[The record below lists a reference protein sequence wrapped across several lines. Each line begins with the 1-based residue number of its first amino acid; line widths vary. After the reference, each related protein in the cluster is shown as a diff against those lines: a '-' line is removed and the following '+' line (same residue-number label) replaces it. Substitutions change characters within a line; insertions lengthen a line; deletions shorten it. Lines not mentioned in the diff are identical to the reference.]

1 VSDSTRLQLRVAP
14 GASKPGIVGRYG
26 ASWKVRV
33 APAPEGGKANA
44 AVVRLLAETLVLP
57 ARDIEVVSGHS
68 SRDKIVEV
76 AGIEPDEAE
85 RRLTATTGPGRTAS
99 E

>member
-14 GASKPGIVGRYG
+14 GATKPGIVGRYG

-33 APAPEGGKANA
+33 AAAPEGGKANA
-44 AVVRLLAETLVLP
+44 AVIRLLADTLVLP

-68 SRDKIVEV
+68 SRDKIVEL
-76 AGIEPDEAE
+76 AGIEPDETD
-85 RRLTATTGPGRTAS
+85 RRLTAASTPGR
-99 E
+99 EGE